1 MFERFFASLV
11 AKQADRR
18 LVKEVA
24 ELRDQVEAMER
35 TIKNLKLEW
44 EESYDKLHH
53 LMSRVTKRAI
63 TADREKN
70 DDSSTAQD
78 ARREDFSSGP
88 GGKPSGPSV
97 IGTHATLQAMRARN
111 GLLPR

>member
-1 MFERFFASLV
+1 MFDRFFASLV
-11 AKQADRR
+11 AKSADRR
-18 LVKEVA
+18 LAKEVA

-53 LMSRVTKRAI
+53 LMSRVTKRAL

-70 DDSSTAQD
+70 DDSSAVQD
-78 ARREDFSSGP
+78 ARRDENSDDLGGRP
-88 GGKPSGPSV
+88 GELR
-97 IGTHATLQAMRARN
+97 ILGTHAALQAMRARH
-111 GLLPR
+111 GVLPR